1 MGIRKEAWGDLLRR
15 YLTVWRNV
23 WAVRKEL
30 EPPKRD
36 RHERDFL
43 PAHLELTETPVSPLP
58 QWTARL
64 IMLFAVLALVWA
76 WFGQLDI
83 VAVAQGKTEPGG
95 QSKVIQPLETA
106 EVKVIHVRDGQHVEA
121 GETLLELRAV
131 GSDADVTQSEK
142 ALHAA
147 QLAKWRNEAL
157 LAALDHNRPPQMNKA
172 AALQAG
178 IDEADFLQAQLLVSN
193 QYQAWAAQDQQIRAR
208 IRQHEAESR
217 VVNAEIDKL
226 TNLGSIESKRTSDLN
241 KLVKQNFISNH
252 AYLEQKSKLIENQN
266 DLKSKRNQRE
276 QIKAAIDEAKDSRAV
291 NTQTI
296 RRDTLDALRQADE
309 QSAQLRAQLDKAQQR
324 QRLMRLAAPVSGTVQ
339 QLATHTIGGVV
350 TAAQPLLVIVPD
362 DYQLNVKALI
372 LNKDIGFVR
381 QGQEAV
387 IKIEAF
393 PYTRYGYLT
402 GKVQTISYDAI
413 ENEQLGLVYAA
424 TIALDHDTLNIE
436 GQPVRLSAG
445 MNITAEIKTG
455 KRRVLDYLLSPL
467 QTKIDE
473 SLRQR

>member
-1 MGIRKEAWGDLLRR
+1 MGIRKEAWSDLLKR

-23 WAVRKEL
+23 WAARKEL

-58 QWTARL
+58 KWTARL

-76 WFGQLDI
+76 WFGELDI

-178 IDEADFLQAQLLVSN
+178 IDGADFLQAQLLVSN
-193 QYQAWAAQDQQIRAR
+193 QYQAWAAQDQQIGAR

-226 TNLGSIESKRTSDLN
+226 TNLGSIESKRTRGCL
-241 KLVKQNFISNH
+241 Q
-252 AYLEQKSKLIENQN
+252 
-266 DLKSKRNQRE
+266 
-276 QIKAAIDEAKDSRAV
+276 
-291 NTQTI
+291 
-296 RRDTLDALRQADE
+296 
-309 QSAQLRAQLDKAQQR
+309 
-324 QRLMRLAAPVSGTVQ
+324 
-339 QLATHTIGGVV
+339 
-350 TAAQPLLVIVPD
+350 
-362 DYQLNVKALI
+362 
-372 LNKDIGFVR
+372 FV
-381 QGQEAV
+381 
-387 IKIEAF
+387 
-393 PYTRYGYLT
+393 
-402 GKVQTISYDAI
+402 
-413 ENEQLGLVYAA
+413 
-424 TIALDHDTLNIE
+424 
-436 GQPVRLSAG
+436 
-445 MNITAEIKTG
+445 
-455 KRRVLDYLLSPL
+455 
-467 QTKIDE
+467 
-473 SLRQR
+473 

>member
-1 MGIRKEAWGDLLRR
+1 MGIRKEAWSDLLKR

-58 QWTARL
+58 KWTARL

-83 VAVAQGKTEPGG
+83 VAIAQGKTEPGG

-131 GSDADVTQSEK
+131 GSDADVIQSEK

-193 QYQAWAAQDQQIRAR
+193 QYQAWAAQDQQIGAR
-208 IRQHEAESR
+208 IRQHEAEAR

-226 TNLGSIESKRTSDLN
+226 ANLGSIESKRTSDLN

-324 QRLMRLAAPVSGTVQ
+324 QRLMRLAATTGDAYHRRRGNCGATALGHRPRRLPAERQSAHPQQRHRLRPPGTRSRYQ
-339 QLATHTIGGVV
+339 NRSLPLHPLWLPHRQSTNHQLRRYRKRT
-350 TAAQPLLVIVPD
+350 
-362 DYQLNVKALI
+362 
-372 LNKDIGFVR
+372 
-381 QGQEAV
+381 
-387 IKIEAF
+387 
-393 PYTRYGYLT
+393 TRPRLCR
-402 GKVQTISYDAI
+402 
-413 ENEQLGLVYAA
+413 
-424 TIALDHDTLNIE
+424 DH
-436 GQPVRLSAG
+436 RA
-445 MNITAEIKTG
+445 
-455 KRRVLDYLLSPL
+455 
-467 QTKIDE
+467 
-473 SLRQR
+473 

>member
-1 MGIRKEAWGDLLRR
+1 MGIRKEAWSDLLKR

-58 QWTARL
+58 KWTARL

-147 QLAKWRNEAL
+147 QLAKWRNEA
-157 LAALDHNRPPQMNKA
+157 
-172 AALQAG
+172 
-178 IDEADFLQAQLLVSN
+178 LQAQLLVSN

-362 DYQLNVKALI
+362 DYQLNIKALI